1 MGAIVKPA
9 VLGNLKNFGKEM
21 CHFVGIEIDSSEAL
35 YARSVDNVPT
45 LWQRVHLLKSGR
57 VHAFVVRSGYGS
69 DFYMSIR

>member
-35 YARSVDNVPT
+35 YTRSVDNVSTCGKGYISEKVVVCMP
-45 LWQRVHLLKSGR
+45 LW
-57 VHAFVVRSGYGS
+57 
-69 DFYMSIR
+69 

>member
-45 LWQRVHLLKSGR
+45 LWQGYISEK
-57 VHAFVVRSGYGS
+57 VVVC
-69 DFYMSIR
+69 MPLW

>member
-35 YARSVDNVPT
+35 YTRSVDNVST
-45 LWQRVHLLKSGR
+45 LWPWVHLWTSGR
-57 VHAFVVRSGYGS
+57 VLAFEV
-69 DFYMSIR
+69 